1 MPPGAASDAL
11 PSACAHAPALV
22 GADGPNGDAFAIDA
36 FASRTPSAS
45 FADSDATPT
54 VGRPFELRAASSSA
68 GATAK
73 PSGASNVAVHGVAA
87 SPDGTRALA
96 ACGDGTVV
104 EWDVVTGVERAAFPA
119 HAGAARAAAYGG
131 RALLGKA
138 VSGGDDGV
146 VRLWTVDGAEDSD
159 FDAVGS
165 IFRGH
170 AGRVTGLAV
179 GGVDGDVVASCGVD
193 RAALLWDVRRGVAKA
208 SFVGHEG
215 ALTSVALGGS
225 RSFLLCTSSVDRS
238 VRFWDT
244 RVPEC
249 VRVLRRLE
257 AVPMACASCAAQPSW
272 FATCGADGLTVLDA
286 RVWKETAHFEGLAPL
301 TALAFHGE
309 SKLFAGDT
317 DGRLYALDV
326 WKAPPR
332 SWE

>member
-1 MPPGAASDAL
+1 
-11 PSACAHAPALV
+11 
-22 GADGPNGDAFAIDA
+22 
-36 FASRTPSAS
+36 
-45 FADSDATPT
+45 
-54 VGRPFELRAASSSA
+54 
-68 GATAK
+68 
-73 PSGASNVAVHGVAA
+73 VAA

-131 RALLGKA
+131 GALLGAA

-146 VRLWTVDGAEDSD
+146 VRLWTVDETSETSDETSDSKNR
-159 FDAVGS
+159 S
-165 IFRGH
+165 SSFRGH
-170 AGRVTGLAV
+170 AGRVTGIAV
-179 GGVDGDVVASCGVD
+179 GGETSGDVVVSCGVD
-193 RAALLWDVRRGVAKA
+193 RAALLWDVRRGVPKA

-215 ALTSVALGGS
+215 ALTSVALGAGDAFDS
-225 RSFLLCTSSVDRS
+225 SGGGLLCTTGSDRA
-238 VRFWDT
+238 VRFWDA
-244 RVPEC
+244 RAGNGNNAC
-249 VRVLRRLE
+249 VRVLNLE
-257 AVPMACASCAAQPSW
+257 AVPVACASCVSQPRW

-286 RVWKETAHFEGLAPL
+286 RVFREVAHFEGLAPL

-309 SKLFAGDT
+309 SVVFAGDA